1 VDASWAIDAPSAG
14 PVEIRAPL
22 GQGRGGAK
30 EGAAMVAG
38 IVLLLGLMLL
48 ATQLMLQGST
58 GEWPSITLASKLGI
72 PADRVFSDWMVLDKP
87 IHFILHDVQLSIVLI
102 FAAALIYWV
111 TDWTA
116 EQLNRLSRRPPAGP
130 QEPELADSGKSV

>member
-1 VDASWAIDAPSAG
+1 
-14 PVEIRAPL
+14 
-22 GQGRGGAK
+22 
-30 EGAAMVAG
+30 MTAG
-38 IVLLLGLMLL
+38 IVFLIGLMLL

-58 GEWPSITLASKLGI
+58 GAWPNITLASELGI
-72 PADRVFSDWMVLDKP
+72 SADRVFFDWVVLEKP
-87 IHFILHDVQLSIVLI
+87 AHFLLHDVQLCIILI

-116 EQLNRLSRRPPAGP
+116 EQLNRLSKRPPSGP